1 MNEVV
6 DLKYTRDVRELPP
19 RELPVLDL
27 KDFLSGD
34 EAAKPKLAAQLREVA
49 ENLGF
54 CCVINHG
61 IPQELI
67 ERMEEQARRFHAQP
81 MEEKLK
87 IKVNDH
93 QRGYIPPR
101 ATLVKHSTYNKNT
114 KLDLNATYVL
124 ATEYDDDH
132 PGIKQGKQF
141 YAKNQWPENLPGFR
155 ETANEYMETMTA
167 LGKKMLPLLALA
179 LEIDEDF
186 FEPYFDDNYT
196 YFRVAYYPPK
206 PELET
211 NEQGI
216 GAHADTG
223 VLTFLPPAKEEGLQ
237 VLGVDGKWFNPVVP
251 EGAIV
256 VNFGQFLERWTNG
269 RFRATPHRVIPPV
282 KNERFTIPVFV
293 NPNFHSQCE
302 TIPTCTGPDNPPK
315 YPKES
320 YWDFFRWYMHNSYP
334 HYREFDK
341 KNNSAA

>member
-1 MNEVV
+1 MSEQV
-6 DLKYTRDVRELPP
+6 DLEYTRSVRELPAK
-19 RELPVLDL
+19 ELPVLDL
-27 KDFLSGD
+27 KGFLAGN
-34 EAAKPKLAAQLREVA
+34 EAAKHRLAAELRKVA

-54 CCVINHG
+54 MCIVNHG

-67 ERMEEQARRFHAQP
+67 DRMEKEAMRFHSLP
-81 MEEKLK
+81 MDDKLK

-124 ATEYDDDH
+124 ATDYPADH
-132 PGIKQGKQF
+132 PGVRAGKQF
-141 YAKNQWPENLPGFR
+141 YGANQWPEDLPGFR
-155 ETANEYMETMTA
+155 ETAREYMDAMTG
-167 LGKKMLPLLALA
+167 LGKKMLPLFALA
-179 LEIDEDF
+179 LDLKEDF
-186 FEPYFDDNYT
+186 FDPYFDDNYT

-206 PELET
+206 PDLER

-223 VLTFLPPAKEEGLQ
+223 MMTFLPPAREDGLQ
-237 VLGVDGKWFNPVVP
+237 VLDVDGKWFKPVVP
-251 EGAIV
+251 KGAIV
-256 VNFGQFLERWTNG
+256 VNTGQFLERWTNG
-269 RFRATPHRVIPPV
+269 RFRATPHRVIPPAR
-282 KNERFTIPVFV
+282 NDRYSIPVFV
-293 NPNFHSQCE
+293 NPNFANQCQ

-341 KNNSAA
+341 KESAA